1 MDAATKTRLNVLC
14 CQQRG
19 DWQGEERRWSGEEM
33 AGIGQGLGEERRRAG
48 RQREERSGVRIR
60 ERRGMGDFI
69 VNF

>member
-14 CQQRG
+14 CLQRG
-19 DWQGEERRWSGEEM
+19 DWQGEEM

-69 VNF
+69 ANF